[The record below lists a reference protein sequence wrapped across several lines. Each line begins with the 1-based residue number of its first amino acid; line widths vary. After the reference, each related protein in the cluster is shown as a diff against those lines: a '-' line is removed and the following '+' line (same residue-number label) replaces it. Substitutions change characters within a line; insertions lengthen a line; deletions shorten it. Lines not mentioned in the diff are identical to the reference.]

1 MTRIKISRNAESRI
15 TVTFPYNA
23 DYVAKIKG
31 MPGRRWH
38 PEEKCWSLPSDGSVL
53 ERLASIFKG
62 EELDIDPSLKNVEE
76 AVKTVSKEVNKNTAH
91 NLQVFTEIFPVL
103 TTALPK
109 LFAHKLDA
117 GGQDSS
123 TIGGKLSYRLRRKFK
138 GHWVWTGNR
147 IVTDTQRTQ
156 SEIMSVVEELW
167 REQPNVFKDLRD
179 VKPEADWQP
188 THQAHAA
195 FVANGLLADLD
206 PEIKKIL
213 RGKTQDI
220 GNA

>member
-167 REQPNVFKDLRD
+167 L
-179 VKPEADWQP
+179 
-188 THQAHAA
+188 
-195 FVANGLLADLD
+195 
-206 PEIKKIL
+206 
-213 RGKTQDI
+213 
-220 GNA
+220 